1 MTNTIIR
8 FGKAYILASTITSI
22 NSVDVIG
29 KDKFYPSDV
38 DEYYLV
44 VSQQGS
50 LSPLTEKF
58 DTREEREQM
67 RFELTRLWSDSI
79 GAEIA

>member
-44 VSQQGS
+44 VNQQGS
-50 LSPLTEKF
+50 LSPFTEKF

-67 RFELTRLWSDSI
+67 RFELTRLWADSI
-79 GAEIA
+79 GADLA